1 MEFFG
6 LLTLGFFLG
15 ISHAMEADHL
25 AAVSSLWRAHH
36 GRRTIMQSTFYWSAG
51 HAMTLLVFCSLLLVS
66 GSHLS
71 ARNEALLELAAAA
84 LVIALGARLIY
95 RLHREK
101 IHFHVHEHDGI
112 SATHAHRHLGDTV

>member
-15 ISHAMEADHL
+15 MSHAMEADHL

-51 HAMTLLVFCSLLLVS
+51 HALTLLVFAVYCCCR
-66 GSHLS
+66 
-71 ARNEALLELAAAA
+71 A
-84 LVIALGARLIY
+84 VIYQPEMKRCWNWPLR
-95 RLHREK
+95 RW
-101 IHFHVHEHDGI
+101 
-112 SATHAHRHLGDTV
+112 